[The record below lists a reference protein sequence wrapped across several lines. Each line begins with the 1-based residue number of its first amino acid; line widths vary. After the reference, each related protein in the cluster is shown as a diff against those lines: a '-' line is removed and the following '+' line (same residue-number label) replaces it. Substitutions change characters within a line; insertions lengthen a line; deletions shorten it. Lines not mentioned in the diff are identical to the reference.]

1 MLELSGIALP
11 RSAIVVCAGFILWVT
26 SQVLDLAVIEASL
39 RRCFHGE
46 VHQNSV
52 LWLTMKHAECN
63 ISHPDRFSTTAHSTT
78 SEIWTLVQQVQEHS
92 AAGCTWRTNAAI
104 PHSVY
109 ASLPVEIGSQCL
121 TPDVTTMHIPSL
133 TVAGITV
140 LTNINRIRDALITR
154 YISEPF
160 VEFKGNARSSP
171 AAALGVLSQH
181 IVSSTLLLWFH
192 LSRSHQ
198 RTLPLS
204 LDKCGSTLVESAIKT
219 SLTPTFCVQ
228 SNETRESRI
237 NNLSRPQHLIQRPYS
252 VCSLSDI
259 VFVSLFVVY
268 ALCCLVTAKLMQHI
282 LTIGLVMI
290 RIYKGSFKVP
300 VHPATASQKCAP
312 LFSRRRV
319 ISNCFYGSSLFG
331 CQRKLQHSPTLGNVS
346 WTSIFTLLP
355 RQPLIKTHVST
366 VRSSASVSSKESWS
380 AETAADRPKF
390 DEVDFRFIFHVLRFS
405 TVAKATLLIILM
417 CVMQFPLVHAD
428 FCQRNELQEARL
440 GLAAASL
447 PSGLAFFAGGYRNS
461 SALK

>member
-39 RRCFHGE
+39 RRCFVGE
-46 VHQNSV
+46 VHQSV
-52 LWLTMKHAECN
+52 VPWLTMKHAECN
-63 ISHPDRFSTTAHSTT
+63 TSHPDQSSTTAHSTSSEVWT
-78 SEIWTLVQQVQEHS
+78 SVQQVQEHS
-92 AAGCTWRTNAAI
+92 AAGCTWRRNTAV
-104 PHSVY
+104 PYSVC

-154 YISEPF
+154 HISEPF
-160 VEFKGNARSSP
+160 VEYKGNARSSP

-181 IVSSTLLLWFH
+181 IASSTLLLWFH

-204 LDKCGSTLVESAIKT
+204 LDKCVESAIKT
-219 SLTPTFCVQ
+219 SLTTTSFVQ
-228 SNETRESRI
+228 SNETGESRI

-259 VFVSLFVVY
+259 VFVSLFVAY
-268 ALCCLVTAKLMQHI
+268 ALCCLVTAELMQHM

-290 RIYKGSFKVP
+290 RIYKGRFKVP

-312 LFSRRRV
+312 LFSHRLV

-331 CQRKLQHSPTLGNVS
+331 CQRKLQHSSTLGNVS
-346 WTSIFTLLP
+346 WTSMFTHQI
-355 RQPLIKTHVST
+355 RQPLIKTHGST

-390 DEVDFRFIFHVLRFS
+390 DVADFCFIFPVLRVS
-405 TVAKATLLIILM
+405 SLAKATLLIVSIF
-417 CVMQFPLVHAD
+417 VMLFPSVHAD
-428 FCQRNELQEARL
+428 FCQRNELQEARRD
-440 GLAAASL
+440 LAAASL
-447 PSGLAFFAGGYRNS
+447 PSGLAFFAGGRSS